1 MINNNILLL
10 IKESRKAYDK
20 YSEIIEYDLGTGSIL
35 SRTKI
40 ALGEMEVH
48 GLRGFYYE
56 FYDWS
61 KNRKK
66 AILYYKNNVLYL
78 LYGNNEFKVSE
89 VEVNK
94 ILFWKKIIINKNV
107 LIKVF
112 SPFYTFFLI
121 TDQYPDAVEP
131 IYDKFLYLSE
141 KNAIYEEIKFL
152 KNKE

>member
-1 MINNNILLL
+1 MINNNVLLL

-20 YSEIIEYDLGTGSIL
+20 YSEIIEYDLGTRSVL
-35 SRTKI
+35 SRTRI
-40 ALGEMEVH
+40 ALGEVEIH
-48 GLRGFYYE
+48 GFRGFYYE

-61 KNRKK
+61 KNKK
-66 AILYYKNNVLYL
+66 NAILYYKNNVLYL
-78 LYGNNEFKVSE
+78 LYENNEFKVSE
-89 VEVNK
+89 VKVNK
-94 ILFWKKIIINKNV
+94 ILFWKKIIINKNF

-131 IYDKFLYLSE
+131 IYDKFLYLTE